1 MAKPK
6 LEQIT
11 IRPSKN
17 GGHVVRHQY
26 LPAPKLM
33 KGGMSG
39 GMMMDQASP
48 EEHTFGAG
56 DHKGL
61 LKHITAALSL
71 RGMDEQMKNSA
82 KEPAE
87 E

>member
-11 IRPSKN
+11 IRPAKN

-33 KGGMSG
+33 KGAMSG
-39 GMMMDQASP
+39 GMMMGQEPS
-48 EEHTFGAG
+48 EEHTFGPG
-56 DHKGL
+56 DHQGL
-61 LKHITAALSL
+61 LKHITSALSL
-71 RGMDEQMKNSA
+71 RGMDQVMKNSA
-82 KEPAE
+82 REPAE